1 MEILIWILPFLSF
14 ILFICGYFSYKKKQ
28 KEIYQTEKLERE
40 QQLNSELSN
49 LIRQVDTSTFKLSQI
64 EKEIKDKEH
73 FNETLLKAR
82 EEEMERLLQAKKSE
96 VDKELE
102 IYYKYKKLENNKE
115 IEKLNKEIIEYKE
128 AYNRTINDFTQRQAA
143 INEAIQREKEIHENE
158 NFYKIQISEQDI
170 EDINVLREI
179 EPKLRNRE
187 ILNKL
192 IFTSFIQRPLQEMEK
207 RVLGGEKFSG
217 IYKITYLKTGEAYIG
232 KSTDILGRWVEHVK
246 SSLDI
251 GSIAHSSF
259 HTRLAKDGLWNYS
272 FEVLEKVP
280 KERLSEREKYY
291 IELYQTD
298 KIGLNMKAGG

>member
-1 MEILIWILPFLSF
+1 
-14 ILFICGYFSYKKKQ
+14 
-28 KEIYQTEKLERE
+28 
-40 QQLNSELSN
+40 
-49 LIRQVDTSTFKLSQI
+49 
-64 EKEIKDKEH
+64 
-73 FNETLLKAR
+73 
-82 EEEMERLLQAKKSE
+82 
-96 VDKELE
+96 
-102 IYYKYKKLENNKE
+102 
-115 IEKLNKEIIEYKE
+115 
-128 AYNRTINDFTQRQAA
+128 
-143 INEAIQREKEIHENE
+143 
-158 NFYKIQISEQDI
+158 
-170 EDINVLREI
+170 
-179 EPKLRNRE
+179 
-187 ILNKL
+187 
-192 IFTSFIQRPLQEMEK
+192 MEK

-246 SSLDI
+246 SSLNI